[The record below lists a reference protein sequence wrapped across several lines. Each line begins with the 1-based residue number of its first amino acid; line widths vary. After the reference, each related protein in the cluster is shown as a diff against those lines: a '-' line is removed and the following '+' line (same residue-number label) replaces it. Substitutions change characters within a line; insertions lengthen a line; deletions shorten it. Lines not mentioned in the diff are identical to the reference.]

1 MKPHL
6 ILPLAA
12 LMLASCATGT
22 KTAATAAS
30 PSAQSGTAQG
40 KAGTPAPGADATDA
54 LDDYA
59 DTTAVSDPLEGLN
72 RATFAL
78 NDGLY
83 RWVFT
88 PISKTYTTLFPKPV
102 RKSIDNA
109 YENVKFPVRF
119 VNSGLQGK
127 FGRAGKEAQKFGIN
141 TIAGVGGLF
150 KVSDRVESLKDVP
163 AEDTGQTLATWG
175 IGHGPYFVI
184 PVMGP
189 ITLREAVGSGG
200 DYVLNPINWGFMLS
214 GDADDW
220 AWIPPAGNTLSSMPR
235 VLDLYNESKANA
247 IDPYT
252 AVRSIYIQNRNAA
265 AAE

>member
-1 MKPHL
+1 MKVLPHL
-6 ILPLAA
+6 LLPLAV
-12 LMLASCATGT
+12 LVLASCATPGR
-22 KTAATAAS
+22 KASTAAS
-30 PSAQSGTAQG
+30 AT
-40 KAGTPAPGADATDA
+40 TPAASKTPAAGAVDE
-54 LDDYA
+54 LDDYGA
-59 DTTAVSDPLEGLN
+59 ATEVSDPIEPLN

-78 NDGLY
+78 NDGIY
-83 RWVFT
+83 KWVFT

-127 FGRAGKEAQKFGIN
+127 FGRAGKEVQKFGVN
-141 TIAGVGGLF
+141 TVAGVGGLF
-150 KVSDRVESLKDVP
+150 KVSDRIDSLKDVP
-163 AEDTGQTLATWG
+163 LEDTGQTLAKWG
-175 IGHGPYFVI
+175 IGHGPYIVI

-189 ITLREAVGSGG
+189 SSAREIFGLAG
-200 DYVLNPINWGFMLS
+200 DYALNPINWGFAFT

-220 AWIPPAGNTLSSMPR
+220 AWIPPTGNTIRSMPDQ
-235 VLDLYNESKANA
+235 LDLYNESKANA

-252 AVRSIYIQNRNAA
+252 AVRSTFIQNRNSA